1 MEAGMTITAG
11 TAEGMELALGAMLFY
26 GLSDLVYKHAAAG
39 RVQAHHFL
47 ALQAFFFAPGIFLY
61 GLATGTLALGPA
73 FAWGMAAGVLAFIAT
88 YNFSRSLE
96 SGAVS
101 IVAPVFRL
109 SFSITAALAVWFLDE
124 RLTAWKLA
132 GLAASLAAVW
142 LLLAGGSATAPRMAR
157 SSALHLLV
165 ATLAMGIVS
174 FIYKLAALTG
184 ASPATVLTGQASVFM
199 PLATLFALAR
209 DRGFHPPPGAW
220 RHGAA
225 AAGLLLF
232 GLVMLLAGL
241 ARGEAS
247 VLVPV
252 AQMSFV
258 VTSGLGFVFLREALT
273 LRKGF
278 GLAVAIAALYCL
290 ARS

>member
-1 MEAGMTITAG
+1 M
-11 TAEGMELALGAMLFY
+11 AEGMELALGAMMFY
-26 GLSDLVYKHAAAG
+26 GLADWVYKRAAASG
-39 RVQAHHFL
+39 VQAHHFL

-61 GLATGTLALGPA
+61 GLATNTLTLGVP
-73 FAWGMAAGVLAFIAT
+73 FAWGMTAGVLIFVAL
-88 YNFSRSLE
+88 YNFARSLA

-109 SFSITAALAVWFLDE
+109 SFAITAALALWLLDE
-124 RLTAWKLA
+124 RLTGWKLA

-142 LLLAGGSATAPRMAR
+142 LLLAGGPASAPRISK
-157 SSALHLLV
+157 SSLLHVFV
-165 ATLAMGIVS
+165 ATVAMGIVS
-174 FIYKLAALTG
+174 FIYKLG
-184 ASPATVLTGQASVFM
+184 AIAGGSPATVLTGQASVFL

-225 AAGLLLF
+225 AAALLLF

-241 ARGEAS
+241 AHGEAS

-258 VTSGLGFVFLREALT
+258 VTAGLGFIVLREPLT

-278 GLAVAIAALYCL
+278 GLAFAIAALICL

>member
-1 MEAGMTITAG
+1 MMRALNSEIGM
-11 TAEGMELALGAMLFY
+11 AEGMVLALGAMVFY
-26 GLSDLVYKHAAAG
+26 GLADWVYKRAAASG
-39 RVQAHHFL
+39 VQAHHFL
-47 ALQAFFFAPGIFLY
+47 VLQAQFFAPSIFLY
-61 GLATGTLALGPA
+61 GFATDTLVLGAP
-73 FAWGMAAGVLAFIAT
+73 FAWGMTAGVLIFVAS
-88 YNFSRSLE
+88 YNFARSLAG
-96 SGAVS
+96 GAVS

-109 SFSITAALAVWFLDE
+109 SFAITAALAVWLLDE
-124 RLTAWKLA
+124 RLTPWKLA

-142 LLLAGGSATAPRMAR
+142 LLLAGGTASAPRIGKA
-157 SSALHLLV
+157 AVLQVLV
-165 ATLAMGIVS
+165 ATAAMGIVS
-174 FIYKLAALTG
+174 FIYKLGALAG
-184 ASPATVLTGQASVFM
+184 GSPATVLAGQASVFF
-199 PLATLFALAR
+199 PLATLFAYLR

-225 AAGLLLF
+225 AAVLLLF
-232 GLVMLLAGL
+232 GLIMLLAGL

-278 GLAVAIAALYCL
+278 GLALAIAALGCL

>member
-1 MEAGMTITAG
+1 M
-11 TAEGMELALGAMLFY
+11 AEGVELALGAMIFY
-26 GLSDLVYKHAAAG
+26 GLADWVYKRAAASG
-39 RVQAHHFL
+39 VQAHHFM
-47 ALQAFFFAPGIFLY
+47 ALQAFFFAPGILLY
-61 GLATGTLALGPA
+61 GLTTGTLVLGVP
-73 FAWGMAAGVLAFIAT
+73 FAWGMTAGVLVFIAL
-88 YNFSRSLE
+88 YNFARSLA

-109 SFSITAALAVWFLDE
+109 SFALTVALAVWLLDE
-124 RLTAWKLA
+124 RLTGWKIA

-142 LLLAGGSATAPRMAR
+142 LLLAGGPASAPRITK
-157 SSALHLLV
+157 SSVLHVLV
-165 ATLAMGIVS
+165 ATVAMGIVNLV
-174 FIYKLAALTG
+174 YKLGAITG
-184 ASPATVLTGQASVFM
+184 GSPASVLAGQASVFL
-199 PLATLFALAR
+199 PLATLFALMR
-209 DRGFHPPPGAW
+209 DRGFHLSHRAW
-220 RHGAA
+220 RHGATA
-225 AAGLLLF
+225 AVLLLF

-258 VTSGLGFVFLREALT
+258 VTAGLGFVFLREALT

-278 GLAVAIAALYCL
+278 GLAFAIAALICL

>member
-1 MEAGMTITAG
+1 MIAGMT
-11 TAEGMELALGAMLFY
+11 EGVELALGTMMFY
-26 GLSDLVYKHAAAG
+26 GLADWVYKRAAASG
-39 RVQAHHFL
+39 VQPHHFL
-47 ALQAFFFAPGIFLY
+47 LLQAFFFAPGIFLY
-61 GLATGTLALGPA
+61 GLATGTLVLGVP
-73 FAWGMAAGVLAFIAT
+73 FAWGMMAGVLIFVAL
-88 YNFSRSLE
+88 YNFARSLA

-109 SFSITAALAVWFLDE
+109 SFAITVALAVWLLE
-124 RLTAWKLA
+124 EPLTGWKLA

-142 LLLAGGSATAPRMAR
+142 LLLAGGPASAPR
-157 SSALHLLV
+157 
-165 ATLAMGIVS
+165 ATLSSVLRVLIATVAMGIVS
-174 FIYKLAALTG
+174 LVYKLAAIAG
-184 ASPATVLTGQASVFM
+184 GSPATVLTGQASVFF
-199 PLATLFALAR
+199 PLTALFAFAR

-220 RHGAA
+220 RYGATA
-225 AAGLLLF
+225 AVLLLF

-252 AQMSFV
+252 AQLSFV
-258 VTSGLGFVFLREALT
+258 VTAGLGFVFLRETLT

-278 GLAVAIAALYCL
+278 GLAFAIAALICF

>member
-1 MEAGMTITAG
+1 M
-11 TAEGMELALGAMLFY
+11 AESMELALGAMMFY
-26 GLSDLVYKHAAAG
+26 GLADWVYKRAAASG
-39 RVQAHHFL
+39 VKAHHFL

-61 GLATGTLALGPA
+61 GLTTDTLALGPP
-73 FAWGMAAGVLAFIAT
+73 FAWGMTAGVLVFVAL
-88 YNFSRSLE
+88 YNFARSLA

-109 SFSITAALAVWFLDE
+109 SFAITVALAVWLLDE
-124 RLTAWKLA
+124 RLTGWKLA
-132 GLAASLAAVW
+132 GLATSLIAVW
-142 LLLAGGSATAPRMAR
+142 LLLAGGQGSAPRMTR
-157 SSALHLLV
+157 SSVVHVIL
-165 ATLAMGIVS
+165 ATVAMGIVS
-174 FIYKLAALTG
+174 FIYKLG
-184 ASPATVLTGQASVFM
+184 AIAGGSPATILTGQASVFL

-209 DRGFHPPPGAW
+209 DRGFRPPPGAW
-220 RHGAA
+220 RHAA
-225 AAGLLLF
+225 AAAALLLI

-258 VTSGLGFVFLREALT
+258 VTAGLGFIFLREALT

-278 GLAVAIAALYCL
+278 GLAFAITALICL

>member
-1 MEAGMTITAG
+1 M
-11 TAEGMELALGAMLFY
+11 AEGVELALGAMMFY
-26 GLSDLVYKHAAAG
+26 GLADWVYKRAAQRG
-39 RVQAHHFL
+39 VQAHHFL

-61 GLATGTLALGPA
+61 GLTTGTLVLGVP
-73 FAWGMAAGVLAFIAT
+73 FAWGMTAGVLVFVAL
-88 YNFSRSLE
+88 YNFARSLS

-101 IVAPVFRL
+101 IIVPVFRL
-109 SFSITAALAVWFLDE
+109 SFAITVALAVWLLDE
-124 RLTAWKLA
+124 PLTRWKLA

-142 LLLAGGSATAPRMAR
+142 LLLAGRPASAPRATI
-157 SSALHLLV
+157 SSVLRVLV
-165 ATLAMGIVS
+165 ATVSMGIVS
-174 FIYKLAALTG
+174 IVYKLG
-184 ASPATVLTGQASVFM
+184 AIAGGSPATVLTGQASVFL
-199 PLATLFALAR
+199 PLATLFALTR

-220 RHGAA
+220 RHGATA
-225 AAGLLLF
+225 ATLLLF

-252 AQMSFV
+252 AQLSFV
-258 VTSGLGFVFLREALT
+258 VTAGLGFVFLRETLT

-278 GLAVAIAALYCL
+278 GLAFAVAALICL